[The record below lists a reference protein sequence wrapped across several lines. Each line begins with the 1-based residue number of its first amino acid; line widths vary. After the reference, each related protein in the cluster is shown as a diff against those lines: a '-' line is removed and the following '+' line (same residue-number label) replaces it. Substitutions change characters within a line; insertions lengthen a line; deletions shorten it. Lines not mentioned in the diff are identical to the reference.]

1 MNQKVDNAEKKILNF
16 LLQEKTNENESNFS
30 NTKLSIKNENN
41 DNINNRKNNNINLE
55 RTFICKL
62 CGKIYSSYP
71 ALYNHRKQK
80 HNSIKTRER
89 GRPRKNSGET
99 NAEKLK
105 YNPLDSSYFL
115 KENRIGKTNLND
127 FEKSINQS
135 FNQIYSN
142 NKKFFIKK
150 NLIYYQNI
158 NQHPFLKQ
166 YLFDKHDLYIKIVN
180 EKEISDNV
188 FIDYLNKISLL
199 VNPKYFIKIITFITL
214 FREFINIKKKNKE
227 NNTIINNYIEY
238 TSINS
243 AENLPLLSNEFIND
257 FLENDYLLFDLEK
270 EETINLVQ
278 NFCNWLYINKFTSFK
293 LILISQ
299 ENCENKS

>member
-1 MNQKVDNAEKKILNF
+1 MNQKIDNTENNTIRF
-16 LLQEKTNENESNFS
+16 FLQEKTNENITNFS
-30 NTKLSIKNENN
+30 NIQLSNKKEKNENIKN
-41 DNINNRKNNNINLE
+41 KKNNNINLE

-62 CGKIYSSYP
+62 CGKIYSSYS

-135 FNQIYSN
+135 FNQIYLN
-142 NKKFFIKK
+142 NKNFFVKK
-150 NLIYYQNI
+150 NFIYYQNI
-158 NQHPFLKQ
+158 NQHPFLKKF
-166 YLFDKHDLYIKIVN
+166 LFDKHDLYIKIVN
-180 EKEISDNV
+180 EKEISDNL

-214 FREFINIKKKNKE
+214 FREFINMKKKNKE
-227 NNTIINNYIEY
+227 DNISTNKYIEY
-238 TSINS
+238 TVINS

-257 FLENDYLLFDLEK
+257 FLDNDYLLFDFEK
-270 EETINLVQ
+270 EEIIDLIQ

-293 LILISQ
+293 LTLISQ
-299 ENCENKS
+299 ENSKKIS

>member
-1 MNQKVDNAEKKILNF
+1 MNQTIDTEKKTIKF
-16 LLQEKTNENESNFS
+16 LLKDKTNFS
-30 NTKLSIKNENN
+30 NKNLLDKKDVNEKIKS
-41 DNINNRKNNNINLE
+41 KKINLE

-80 HNSIKTRER
+80 HNSVKTRER

-135 FNQIYSN
+135 FNQIYFN
-142 NKKFFIKK
+142 NKNFFNKK
-150 NLIYYQNI
+150 NIIYYNNI
-158 NQHPFLKQ
+158 NDHPFLKKF
-166 YLFDKHDLYIKIVN
+166 LFDNHDFYIKIVN
-180 EKEISDNV
+180 EKEISDNL

-214 FREFINIKKKNKE
+214 FREFINIKKKNQE
-227 NNTIINNYIEY
+227 DNNNIISNNKEY

-257 FLENDYLLFDLEK
+257 FLESDNLLFGFEK
-270 EETINLVQ
+270 EEIIDLIQ

-299 ENCENKS
+299 ENK

>member
-1 MNQKVDNAEKKILNF
+1 MNQTIDTEKKTIKF
-16 LLQEKTNENESNFS
+16 LLKDKTNFS
-30 NTKLSIKNENN
+30 NKNLLDKKENN
-41 DNINNRKNNNINLE
+41 EKIKSKKINLE

-135 FNQIYSN
+135 FNQIYFN
-142 NKKFFIKK
+142 NKNFFNKK
-150 NLIYYQNI
+150 NIIYYNNI
-158 NQHPFLKQ
+158 NEHPFLKKF
-166 YLFDKHDLYIKIVN
+166 LFDNHDFYIKIV
-180 EKEISDNV
+180 
-188 FIDYLNKISLL
+188 
-199 VNPKYFIKIITFITL
+199 TL
-214 FREFINIKKKNKE
+214 FREFINIKKKNQE
-227 NNTIINNYIEY
+227 DNNNIISNNKEY

-257 FLENDYLLFDLEK
+257 FLESDNLLFGFEK
-270 EETINLVQ
+270 EEIIDLIQ

-299 ENCENKS
+299 ENK

>member
-1 MNQKVDNAEKKILNF
+1 MNQTIDTEKKTIKF
-16 LLQEKTNENESNFS
+16 LLKDKTNFS
-30 NTKLSIKNENN
+30 NKNLLDKKENN
-41 DNINNRKNNNINLE
+41 EKIKGKKINLE

-80 HNSIKTRER
+80 HNSVKTRER

-135 FNQIYSN
+135 FNQIYFN
-142 NKKFFIKK
+142 NKNFFNKK
-150 NLIYYQNI
+150 NIIYYNNI
-158 NQHPFLKQ
+158 NEHPFLKKF
-166 YLFDKHDLYIKIVN
+166 LFDNHDFYIKIVN
-180 EKEISDNV
+180 EKEISDNL

-199 VNPKYFIKIITFITL
+199 VNPNYFTKLIIFITL
-214 FREFINIKKKNKE
+214 FREFINFKKNSD
-227 NNTIINNYIEY
+227 NNLFEY

-243 AENLPLLSNEFIND
+243 AENIPFLSNEFIND
-257 FLENDYLLFDLEK
+257 FFSNNNLLFGFNK
-270 EETINLVQ
+270 EESIDLIL
-278 NFCNWLYINKFTSFK
+278 NFCHWIYINNFTSFK
-293 LILISQ
+293 LSLIST
-299 ENCENKS
+299 NK